1 SIPSSLMAS
10 KLGDSLNFSSRA
22 KIAIWLALVAVGV
35 CGRLWQPAYN
45 VTPFAAIGLAA
56 GSLFGISLAA
66 ASVPIVA
73 LVISNMVLPGYGS
86 TIMTFVV
93 YVSLACPVLFGSLVQ
108 RQGWIAVLG
117 GSLASSLIFF
127 ITTNFATWALSELYP
142 HTLSGLTT
150 CYIAALPFY
159 RWMPVGDAVW
169 SISLFS
175 TLVAVGRIQQLVQ
188 PVQAIPVT
196 TGHQQTVDRLTDE
209 QRGRQ

>member
-1 SIPSSLMAS
+1 MAS
-10 KLGDSLNFSSRA
+10 KLGNSLKFSSRA
-22 KIAIWLALVAVGV
+22 KIALWFALVAVGI

-66 ASVPIVA
+66 ATVPIVA
-73 LVISNMVLPGYGS
+73 LVISNMALPGYGS
-86 TIMTFVV
+86 TVMAIVV

-108 RQGWIAVLG
+108 RQGWVAVLG

-127 ITTNFATWALSELYP
+127 TTTNFATWALSELYP

>member
-1 SIPSSLMAS
+1 MN
-10 KLGDSLNFSSRA
+10 GFRDDNFSSRA

-86 TIMTFVV
+86 TIMTLVV

-108 RQGWIAVLG
+108 RQGWVAVIG

>member
-1 SIPSSLMAS
+1 MAS
-10 KLGDSLNFSSRA
+10 KLGNSLNFSSRA

-86 TIMTFVV
+86 TIMTLVV

-108 RQGWIAVLG
+108 RQGWVAVIG

-159 RWMPVGDAVW
+159 RWMPVGDVVW

-188 PVQAIPVT
+188 PVRAIPVT

>member
-1 SIPSSLMAS
+1 MAS
-10 KLGDSLNFSSRA
+10 KLGDSLKFSTRA
-22 KIAIWLALVAVGV
+22 KIALWLALVAVGI

-56 GSLFGISLAA
+56 GSLFGISLTAA
-66 ASVPIVA
+66 AVPIVA
-73 LVISNMVLPGYGS
+73 LVISNMALPGYGS
-86 TIMTFVV
+86 TVMALVV
-93 YVSLACPVLFGSLVQ
+93 YVSLICPVLFGSLVQ
-108 RQGWIAVLG
+108 RQGWVAVLG

-127 ITTNFATWALSELYP
+127 TTTNFATWALSELYP

-188 PVQAIPVT
+188 PIQAIPVT

>member
-1 SIPSSLMAS
+1 MAS
-10 KLGDSLNFSSRA
+10 KLGDSLKFSSRA
-22 KIAIWLALVAVGV
+22 KIALWLALVAVGI

-66 ASVPIVA
+66 AAVPIVA

-86 TIMTFVV
+86 TVMTLVI
-93 YVSLACPVLFGSLVQ
+93 YASLACPILFGSLVQ
-108 RQGWIAVLG
+108 RQGWVAVLG

-127 ITTNFATWALSELYP
+127 TTTNFATWALSELYP

-175 TLVAVGRIQQLVQ
+175 SLVAVGRIQQLVQ

-196 TGHQQTVDRLTDE
+196 TVHQQTVDRLTDE

>member
-1 SIPSSLMAS
+1 MAS
-10 KLGDSLNFSSRA
+10 KLGDSLKFSSRA
-22 KIAIWLALVAVGV
+22 KIALWFALVAVGI

-66 ASVPIVA
+66 ATVPIVA
-73 LVISNMVLPGYGS
+73 LVISNMALPGYGS
-86 TIMTFVV
+86 TVMAIVV
-93 YVSLACPVLFGSLVQ
+93 YVSLACPGLFGSLVQ
-108 RQGWIAVLG
+108 RQGWVAVLG

-127 ITTNFATWALSELYP
+127 TTTNFATWALSELYP

>member
-1 SIPSSLMAS
+1 MAS
-10 KLGDSLNFSSRA
+10 KLGDSLKFSSRA
-22 KIAIWLALVAVGV
+22 KIALWFALVAVGI

-56 GSLFGISLAA
+56 GSIFGISLAA
-66 ASVPIVA
+66 ATVPIVA
-73 LVISNMVLPGYGS
+73 LVISNMALPGYGS
-86 TIMTFVV
+86 TVMAIVV

-108 RQGWIAVLG
+108 RQGWVAVLG

-127 ITTNFATWALSELYP
+127 TTTNFATWALSELYP

>member
-1 SIPSSLMAS
+1 MAS

-108 RQGWIAVLG
+108 RQGWVAVLG

-142 HTLSGLTT
+142 HTLSGLTA

>member
-1 SIPSSLMAS
+1 MA
-10 KLGDSLNFSSRA
+10 
-22 KIAIWLALVAVGV
+22 
-35 CGRLWQPAYN
+35 
-45 VTPFAAIGLAA
+45 
-56 GSLFGISLAA
+56 
-66 ASVPIVA
+66 
-73 LVISNMVLPGYGS
+73 LPGYGS
-86 TIMTFVV
+86 TVMAIVV

-127 ITTNFATWALSELYP
+127 TTTNFATWALSELYP

>member
-1 SIPSSLMAS
+1 MAS
-10 KLGDSLNFSSRA
+10 KLGDSLKFSSRA
-22 KIAIWLALVAVGV
+22 KIALWLALVAVGI

-66 ASVPIVA
+66 AAVPIVA
-73 LVISNMVLPGYGS
+73 LVISNMALPGYGS
-86 TIMTFVV
+86 TVMALVV
-93 YVSLACPVLFGSLVQ
+93 YVSLACPVLFGNLVQ

-127 ITTNFATWALSELYP
+127 TTTNFTTWALSELYP

-188 PVQAIPVT
+188 PIQAIPVT

-209 QRGRQ
+209 QSGRQ

>member
-1 SIPSSLMAS
+1 MAS
-10 KLGDSLNFSSRA
+10 KLGDSLKFSSRA
-22 KIAIWLALVAVGV
+22 KIALWLALVAVGI

-66 ASVPIVA
+66 AAVPIVA

-86 TIMTFVV
+86 TVMTLVI
-93 YVSLACPVLFGSLVQ
+93 YASLACPILFGSLVQ
-108 RQGWIAVLG
+108 RQGWVAVLG

-127 ITTNFATWALSELYP
+127 TTTNFATWALSELYP

-175 TLVAVGRIQQLVQ
+175 ALVAVGRIQQLVQ

-196 TGHQQTVDRLTDE
+196 TVHQQTVDRLTDE

>member
-1 SIPSSLMAS
+1 MAS
-10 KLGDSLNFSSRA
+10 KLGDSLNFSSRT
-22 KIAIWLALVAVGV
+22 KIALWLALVAVGV

-56 GSLFGISLAA
+56 GSLFGISLTAA
-66 ASVPIVA
+66 AVPIVA
-73 LVISNMVLPGYGS
+73 LVISNMALPGYGS
-86 TIMTFVV
+86 TVMALVV
-93 YVSLACPVLFGSLVQ
+93 YVSLICPVLFGSLVQ
-108 RQGWIAVLG
+108 RQGWVAVLG

-127 ITTNFATWALSELYP
+127 TTTNFTTWALSELYP

-188 PVQAIPVT
+188 PIQAIPVT

>member
-1 SIPSSLMAS
+1 MAS
-10 KLGDSLNFSSRA
+10 KLGDSLKFSSRA
-22 KIAIWLALVAVGV
+22 KIALWFALVAVGI

-66 ASVPIVA
+66 ATVPIVA
-73 LVISNMVLPGYGS
+73 LVISNMALPGYGS
-86 TIMTFVV
+86 TVMAIVV

-108 RQGWIAVLG
+108 RQGWVAVLG

-127 ITTNFATWALSELYP
+127 TTTNFATWALSELYP

-196 TGHQQTVDRLTDE
+196 IGHQQTVDRLTDE

>member
-1 SIPSSLMAS
+1 MAS

-108 RQGWIAVLG
+108 RQGWVAVLG

-188 PVQAIPVT
+188 PVQAVPVT

>member
-1 SIPSSLMAS
+1 MAS

-108 RQGWIAVLG
+108 RQGWVAVLG

-159 RWMPVGDAVW
+159 RWMPVGDVMW
-169 SISLFS
+169 SIPLFS
-175 TLVAVGRIQQLVQ
+175 TLVAIGRIQQLVQ
-188 PVQAIPVT
+188 PVRAIPVT

>member
-1 SIPSSLMAS
+1 MAS

-142 HTLSGLTT
+142 HTLSGLTA

>member
-1 SIPSSLMAS
+1 MAS
-10 KLGDSLNFSSRA
+10 KLGDSLKFSSRA
-22 KIAIWLALVAVGV
+22 KIALWLALVAVGI

-56 GSLFGISLAA
+56 GSLFGISLTAA
-66 ASVPIVA
+66 AVPIVA
-73 LVISNMVLPGYGS
+73 LVISNMALPGYGS
-86 TIMTFVV
+86 TVMALVV
-93 YVSLACPVLFGSLVQ
+93 YVSLVCPILFGNLVQ
-108 RQGWIAVLG
+108 RQGWVAVLG

-127 ITTNFATWALSELYP
+127 TTTNFTTWALSELYP

-196 TGHQQTVDRLTDE
+196 TDHPQTVDRLTDE

>member
-1 SIPSSLMAS
+1 MAS
-10 KLGDSLNFSSRA
+10 KLGDSLKFSSRA
-22 KIAIWLALVAVGV
+22 KIALWLALVAVGI

-45 VTPFAAIGLAA
+45 VTPLAAIGLAA

-66 ASVPIVA
+66 AAVPIVA
-73 LVISNMVLPGYGS
+73 LVISNMALPSYGS
-86 TIMTFVV
+86 TVMALVV
-93 YVSLACPVLFGSLVQ
+93 YVSLICPVLFGNLVQ
-108 RQGWIAVLG
+108 RQGWVAVLG

-127 ITTNFATWALSELYP
+127 TTTNFATWALSELYP

-188 PVQAIPVT
+188 PIQAIPVT

>member
-1 SIPSSLMAS
+1 MAS
-10 KLGDSLNFSSRA
+10 KLGDSLKFSSRA
-22 KIAIWLALVAVGV
+22 KIALWLALVAVGI

-66 ASVPIVA
+66 AAVPIVA
-73 LVISNMVLPGYGS
+73 LVISNMALPGYGS
-86 TIMTFVV
+86 TVMALVV
-93 YVSLACPVLFGSLVQ
+93 YVSLACPVLFGNLVQ

-127 ITTNFATWALSELYP
+127 TTTNFTTWALSELYP

-188 PVQAIPVT
+188 PIQAIPVT